1 MRRPWLARPVLG
13 GHLSNEGHGHHQ
25 GWMIPEALLQ
35 QAVGFS
41 ELLKKYLDITVKPQL
56 GLPIRSEWSRKAVSI
71 PEVDRV
77 HEVYLDR

>member
-1 MRRPWLARPVLG
+1 
-13 GHLSNEGHGHHQ
+13 
-25 GWMIPEALLQ
+25 MIPEALLQ

-41 ELLKKYLDITVKPQL
+41 ELLKKYLDITVKLQL